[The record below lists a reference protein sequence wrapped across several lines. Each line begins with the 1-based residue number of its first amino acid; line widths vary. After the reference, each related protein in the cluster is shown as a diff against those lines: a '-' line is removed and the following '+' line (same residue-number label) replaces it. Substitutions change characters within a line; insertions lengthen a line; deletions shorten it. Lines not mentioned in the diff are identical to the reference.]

1 MQKNDPEILI
11 PNGKETTMAG
21 KEKSKEDMD
30 IDLGV
35 VKLSAGGL
43 FKGLE
48 KLVDLA
54 AKLQEAGGQISK
66 EEEIDL
72 SRLKKGMKAV
82 YGVSIRTAVGGE
94 PVVETFGNIKK
105 TGKGPLAEEE
115 REPLTD
121 VFDEKEEILV
131 LAEIPGVNE
140 EGIKVEIEGDRMTVS
155 AAGPNR
161 KYRKEIDLPSGGKPE
176 TLTTGYKNG
185 ILEIRIKK

>member
-1 MQKNDPEILI
+1 
-11 PNGKETTMAG
+11 MAR
-21 KEKSKEDMD
+21 KEKSKEGID

-66 EEEIDL
+66 EQEIDL
-72 SRLKKGMKAV
+72 SQLKKGMKAV

-105 TGKGPLAEEE
+105 TEKGPLAEEE

-140 EGIKVEIEGDRMTVS
+140 EGIKVGIEGGQIVIS
-155 AAGPNR
+155 AAGTNR
-161 KYRKEIDLPSGGKPE
+161 KYRKEIEIPSGAKPE
-176 TLTTGYKNG
+176 TMTTSYRNG